1 MSLYKGEVSDTT
13 NMTNMV
19 INRCYEKED
28 INIKLKEVF
37 NANNFVYKKNAVITL
52 NNGTNLN
59 VSIVGRSGNYLIT
72 LDHGNILISDIK
84 NISI

>member
-28 INIKLKEVF
+28 INIKIKEVF

>member
-19 INRCYEKED
+19 INRCYDKED
-28 INIKLKEVF
+28 INLKIREIF
-37 NANNFVYKKNAVITL
+37 NSNNFVYKKNAYITL

-84 NISI
+84 NITI